1 MFIIGWDY
9 EMVSQLWDI
18 LDMINYRKISCL
30 ICGNMLLKLFKD
42 VFVLNNDDYNC
53 DKFFKMVVLLF
64 VIILD
69 II

>member
-30 ICGNMLLKLFKD
+30 ICGNMLKLFKD
-42 VFVLNNDDYNC
+42 FFVLNNDDYNC

>member
-30 ICGNMLLKLFKD
+30 ICGNMLLDF
-42 VFVLNNDDYNC
+42 FVLNNDDYNC